1 MMTVDIETMGLMH
14 HKPFPA
20 MTCACLYDGVT
31 QYQIL
36 FTGVSAVQHKANAAQ
51 LVALL
56 DSAERLAG
64 ICCSPQPPQPT
75 AKPNER
81 RGQDSTLSGSTCPS

>member
-1 MMTVDIETMGLMH
+1 MMTIDIETMGLMH

-64 ICCSPQPPQPT
+64 IRCSSVAALYHSQT
-75 AKPNER
+75 AKQPNS
-81 RGQDSTLSGSTCPS
+81 QT